1 MVIVAGSVADAPSNA
16 LANLSCAFFGP
27 TNDCCR
33 HHHGKRHKFDASFL
47 DLTIAS
53 HAIFLPAYCVNEVS
67 YGGSCQVSLCIW
79 SCKVISVNVG
89 EELSS
94 SKMVMLERREM
105 MNKK

>member
-1 MVIVAGSVADAPSNA
+1 MVLVAGRVADAPSNA
-16 LANLSCAFFGP
+16 LANLFCAFFGP
-27 TNDCCR
+27 TNGCCR

-53 HAIFLPAYCVNEVS
+53 HAIFLPTYCVNEVS
-67 YGGSCQVSLCIW
+67 YGGSCQVSLCTW

-94 SKMVMLERREM
+94 SKMFMLERREM
-105 MNKK
+105 VNKK